1 MNTSLQRLLSFVR
14 PHSGRMIGNFA
25 CMAVAAATTACFLE
39 LVRWVDT
46 RVLHNPDA
54 EDQKYWIFALPVVIV
69 GITFLKALA
78 QYGQQYLSESISEKI
93 MVDLRDELFQGVQNR
108 PLSFF
113 HKNKLGTLASRFIS
127 DVSLVRSLYAQI
139 IGSVPSALLK
149 VIGIIGYIIYN
160 FSWTLYVPAF
170 MALVVA
176 VKPIHYFGKK
186 IRKAAERGQEA
197 MGETTANL
205 LEVFGAIKVVKAF
218 VAEKREAS
226 KFLANL
232 RDIYDARIRVVRSR
246 ALSSSLMELIGGL
259 GIATMIGFVGWLV
272 SKNTLEAADLLVF
285 ITGVAI
291 LYPEI
296 KHFNGL
302 AQGYQ
307 EGMAAAGRIFE
318 IMDVPKNQIEVSGLK
333 ELKSFSE
340 GLDFSNIHF
349 AYETGPEVLKG
360 MNLTIKRGE
369 IVALVGPS
377 GGGKTTFA
385 DHIPRFHDPLSGR
398 ILLDGVDLR
407 DFTLPSLRSRMA
419 IVTQEVLLFHDSIA
433 VNIAYGRPE
442 ASQEEIEAAARAAQA
457 HEFICAQPEGYDT
470 VVGDRGLRLSGGQR
484 QRLALARAI
493 LSDPDIL
500 ILDEATSSLDAESEE
515 KVQMALKNLLENRT
529 AIIIAHRLST
539 VQHASRI
546 VVIKDGRIEAQ
557 GNHETLMAEGGT
569 YKNLVEK
576 QLLGKN

>member
-1 MNTSLQRLLSFVR
+1 MNTHFQKLLSFVR

-25 CMAVAAATTACFLE
+25 CMALAAGMTGCFPG
-39 LVRWVDT
+39 LVKWVDT
-46 RVLHNPDA
+46 RVLHNPDKA
-54 EDQKYWIFALPVVIV
+54 DQQYWIFALPVLIFGV
-69 GITFLKALA
+69 TLLKALA

-93 MVDLRDELFQGVQNR
+93 MVDLRSQLFQGVQNR

-113 HKNKLGTLASRFIS
+113 HKTKLGTLASRFIS
-127 DVSLVRSLYAQI
+127 DVSLVRGLYAQLL
-139 IGSVPSALLK
+139 GSVLSAVLK
-149 VIGIIGYIIYN
+149 VICIIAVIIYT
-160 FSWTLYVPAF
+160 FPWTLYVPALA
-170 MALVVA
+170 ALLVA

-186 IRKAAERGQEA
+186 IKKAAGRGQEA
-197 MGETTANL
+197 MGETTSNL

-218 VAEKREAS
+218 GGEKRES
-226 KFLANL
+226 QKFLANL
-232 RDIYDARIRVVRSR
+232 RNIYDARIRVVRAR

-259 GIATMIGFVGWLV
+259 GIGAMIGLVGWLV
-272 SKNTLEAADLLVF
+272 SQSALEGGDFFFF
-285 ITGVAI
+285 ITAVAI

-307 EGMAAAGRIFE
+307 EGMAAVARIFE
-318 IMDVPKNQIEVSGLK
+318 IMDVPKGQTEVSGSK
-333 ELKSFSE
+333 ELKSFSKS
-340 GLDFSNIHF
+340 LDFLDVHF
-349 AYETGPEVLKG
+349 AYDSGPEVLRG
-360 MNLTIKRGE
+360 INLRIRRGDV
-369 IVALVGPS
+369 VALVGPS
-377 GGGKTTFA
+377 GGGKTTLA
-385 DHIPRFHDPLSGR
+385 DHLPRFHDPLSGR

-407 DFTLPSLRSRMA
+407 DFTLPSLRSHLA
-419 IVTQEVLLFHDSIA
+419 IVTQEVLLFHDTIGS
-433 VNIAYGRPE
+433 NIAYGRPE

-529 AIIIAHRLST
+529 AVIIAHRLST